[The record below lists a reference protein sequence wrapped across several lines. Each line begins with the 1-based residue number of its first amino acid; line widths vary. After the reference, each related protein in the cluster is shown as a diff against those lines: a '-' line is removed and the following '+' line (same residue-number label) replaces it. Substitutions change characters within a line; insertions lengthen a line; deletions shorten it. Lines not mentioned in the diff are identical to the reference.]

1 MTTAPIRN
9 RQVSLKQNPVSLAWV
24 LDGNISSVAGAQMSQ
39 VFDAYCDAERMLDWD
54 KARIEH
60 GGDTCE
66 AHLARSDAQ
75 RRADALYQIFL
86 DAAANP
92 DGSVGADF
100 VTDIVFDQHTYETTL
115 ARLDGGPRRPL
126 DPTRVRCETLDG
138 VQLDPVEAVGVSLIH
153 DLRRVV
159 LNAEGVTIDLGRR
172 RRFAGGARLA
182 AQMQR
187 RHCYWPGC
195 WVPTRRCDID
205 HLRPHRS
212 DGRTNPGNGEP
223 VCGCHNRIKERGFT
237 VTRCPDG
244 GLSITRP
251 DGTRLTSS

>member
-159 LNAEGVTIDLGRR
+159 LNAEGV
-172 RRFAGGARLA
+172 
-182 AQMQR
+182 
-187 RHCYWPGC
+187 
-195 WVPTRRCDID
+195 PTRRCDID